1 LQGLHVSLHVNF
13 LPYREER
20 RKLRQR
26 QFRTQLG
33 LVAALAFAILLLAHG
48 VISGYVSQQQERNQF
63 LKEELARLDK
73 EIGEIARLRQEV
85 AALLARKQV
94 IERLQTDR
102 AQAVHLLEQLARQVP
117 EGVYLRQIKQTGLR
131 VNLQGYSQANARVST
146 LMRNLADSPHMEN
159 PELIEIK
166 SVVVNS
172 RRVSEFNMNV
182 SLRKSP
188 VAEPKPGTAATRA
201 SAAPETARGAQ

>member
-1 LQGLHVSLHVNF
+1 MSLHVNF

-26 QFRTQLG
+26 QFRMQLG
-33 LVAALAFAILLLAHG
+33 LVAALAFATLLLAHG
-48 VISGYVSQQQERNQF
+48 VISGYVSVQQERNQF

-102 AQAVHLLEQLARQVP
+102 AQAVQVP

-146 LMRNLADSPHMEN
+146 LMRNLADSPYMEN
-159 PELIEIK
+159 PELVEIK
-166 SVVVNS
+166 SVIVSS

-182 SLRKSP
+182 SLRNSP

-201 SAAPETARGAQ
+201 SAAPEPAKGAQ